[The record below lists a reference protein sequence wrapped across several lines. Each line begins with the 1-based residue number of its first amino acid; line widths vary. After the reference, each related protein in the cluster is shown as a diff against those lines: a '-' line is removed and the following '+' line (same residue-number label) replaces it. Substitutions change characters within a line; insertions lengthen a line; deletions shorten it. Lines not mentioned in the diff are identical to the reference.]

1 MDLKDRKAQIASKIN
16 DLDEAIITEIEQL
29 IISLSENKPSLTSYG
44 MTREKLVARVNESE
58 LDFQKGN
65 VKSAEDL
72 LKKYGE

>member
-29 IISLSENKPSLTSYG
+29 IISLSENKLSLTSYG